1 MGTDAGQAC
10 ADVSSGL
17 DKPDTSGRD
26 ERKPTCVR
34 SVLIGLRELCRE
46 NGLNEV
52 FTAYL
57 VGRLGDWWLF
67 PGFASVGGLTTYR
80 KKRP

>member
-1 MGTDAGQAC
+1 MKIRKQILFVIYAKTLTIFLKEKIRPKFVEDAMKYLK
-10 ADVSSGL
+10 D
-17 DKPDTSGRD
+17 
-26 ERKPTCVR
+26 
-34 SVLIGLRELCRE
+34 
-46 NGLNEV
+46 GLNEV

-67 PGFASVGGLTTYR
+67 PGFASVGSLTTYR